1 LAETEQVLLDVQVS
15 PHRSAAILHSTVA
28 EEVTWAPP
36 LERVVQHSALAE
48 MLMVDSELKEL
59 VCSEAALLPEIVARE
74 AYSAAFCHSK
84 E

>member
-1 LAETEQVLLDVQVS
+1 VKLLAE
-15 PHRSAAILHSTVA
+15 PA
-28 EEVTWAPP
+28 EGVTWAPP

-59 VCSEAALLPEIVARE
+59 VCSEAALLPEIVPRE
-74 AYSAAFCHSK
+74 AYSAVSCHSN

>member
-1 LAETEQVLLDVQVS
+1 VALGIVSVTSLAET
-15 PHRSAAILHSTVA
+15 A
-28 EEVTWAPP
+28 EGVKWARP
-36 LERVVQHSALAE
+36 LERVVPRWALAE
-48 MLMVDSELKEL
+48 GVMQMADLELKEL